1 MPPCVSRGQGDFQ
14 AGPLLST
21 LGPFARDRYHPP
33 DGIESYL
40 RFYALEHLVAR
51 LDYCHRLGYLEVGD
65 ERVAAQCFEPP
76 NAKGTAVVCHGY
88 YDHVGLYGH
97 LIEYLLDQQLNVLC
111 FDQLGHG
118 LSTGMRATI
127 ECFDDYGAAL
137 NVVLGE
143 LDDLPGP
150 YHLLGQSMGAAV
162 AMQRIVEHGVM
173 PFAEVVLFA
182 PLIRPAWWPI
192 NRIVWQI
199 AKRTI
204 EQRPRIITVNADN
217 PDFIAFLRRDPLQ
230 PMTLPVQWVTAL
242 AEWMRRFESSPPMKR
257 IAPKVIQGLSDNTV
271 GWRHN
276 LKVLQRLF
284 SPEVLRLPDAQ
295 HHLVNESV
303 VLRTQM
309 WGWLSERCRWHDGEG
324 G

>member
-1 MPPCVSRGQGDFQ
+1 MSRGLGDFQ
-14 AGPLLST
+14 AGPLLRT
-21 LGPFARDRYHPP
+21 LGPFARDRYVPP

-40 RFYALEHLVAR
+40 RFYALEHLAAR
-51 LDYCHRLGYLEVGD
+51 ADHRHRLGYLEIGD
-65 ERVAAQCFEPP
+65 ERLATQCFEPP
-76 NAKGTAVVCHGY
+76 NARGTAVVCHGY

-97 LIEYLLDQQLNVLC
+97 LIEYLLDQQLSVLC

-118 LSTGMRATI
+118 LSTGPRATI
-127 ECFDDYGAAL
+127 EGFDDYAAAL

-143 LDDLPGP
+143 LDDLPQP

-162 AMQRIVEHGVM
+162 AMERLAQHGLM
-173 PFAEVVLFA
+173 PFKEVVLFA

-199 AKRTI
+199 ARRTI
-204 EQRPRIITVNADN
+204 EQRPRSFTENADN

-230 PMTLPVQWVTAL
+230 PTTLPVQWVTAL
-242 AEWMRRFESSPPMKR
+242 AEWMQRIESAPPMKQ
-257 IAPKVIQGLSDNTV
+257 IAPKVIQGHSDNTV

-276 LKVLQRLF
+276 LKVLNKLF
-284 SPEVLRLPDAQ
+284 SPVVLHLADAQ
-295 HHLVNESV
+295 HHLVNESPG
-303 VLRTQM
+303 LRTQM
-309 WGWLSERCRWHDGEG
+309 WGWLSERCRWHDGVG